1 MNYQKNVAALKGKSF
16 DELCTFCTLDWNDL
30 TRDDREKLTRE
41 GYADDD
47 GVETVTIPLEVWFDL
62 EKTYDGD
69 QEWDDD
75 EFDYL
80 TEAIIRPAAG
90 YLVFNSCTDWMGHSG
105 YLVAD
110 TFKDALSRSYDVT
123 QSIEKV
129 SKGGK
134 ALLVRESSHDVPM
147 GADEVIVAMT
157 EREKRMAENGDISFA
172 KPYITALAG

>member
-1 MNYQKNVAALKGKSF
+1 MNYQKNVESIKGKSF
-16 DELCTFCTLDWNDL
+16 DELCVFYTLDWDDL
-30 TRDDREKLTRE
+30 TKNDRERLIKE

-47 GVETVTIPLEVWFDL
+47 GLATVTIPLELWYDL
-62 EKTYDGD
+62 EKPYDGY

-75 EFDYL
+75 EFECL
-80 TEAIIRPAAG
+80 TKSIIRPAAG
-90 YLVFNSCTDWMGHSG
+90 YLVFNSCVDWRGHSG
-105 YLVAD
+105 YRISE
-110 TFKDALSRSYDVT
+110 TFKDALSRSDDVI
-123 QSIEKV
+123 QRIEKV